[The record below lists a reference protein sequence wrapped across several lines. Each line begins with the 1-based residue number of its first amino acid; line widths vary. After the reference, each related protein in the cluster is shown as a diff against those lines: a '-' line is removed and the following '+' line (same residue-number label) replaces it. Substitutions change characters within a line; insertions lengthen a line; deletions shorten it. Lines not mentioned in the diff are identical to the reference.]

1 MDTIRWGMIGCGSV
15 TELKSG
21 PAFNKV
27 PQSKLMAVM
36 RRDEALL
43 RDYANRHQVP
53 HIFTNAS
60 ALINSNLID
69 AVYIATPPNV
79 HEAYA
84 IEALKANKFVYVEKP
99 MATTVKACEHMHAVA
114 NELNGKLTIAHY
126 RRQLPLFLKVKEL
139 LAQEL
144 IGKVTDVKIIMHK
157 KAAPKNYYENNW
169 RLNKASAG
177 GGLFYDLAPHQ
188 LDLVFYFFGN
198 AIQYE
203 GTASNNA
210 GLYLVEDCVLGT
222 MQMEN
227 GIEFTGDWNFAIDV
241 QMQETDAFII
251 IGTKGRIE
259 FPVFGHTIY
268 LERNKIKEEI
278 HFDPPLHNQQNLIEK
293 VVTFFLGNG
302 KNPCSALDALQSM
315 RVMEAFVYGPKK

>member
-1 MDTIRWGMIGCGSV
+1 MIGCGSV

-53 HIFTNAS
+53 HIFTSAS

-126 RRQLPLFLKVKEL
+126 RRQLPLFLKV
-139 LAQEL
+139 
-144 IGKVTDVKIIMHK
+144 
-157 KAAPKNYYENNW
+157 
-169 RLNKASAG
+169 
-177 GGLFYDLAPHQ
+177 
-188 LDLVFYFFGN
+188 
-198 AIQYE
+198 
-203 GTASNNA
+203 
-210 GLYLVEDCVLGT
+210 
-222 MQMEN
+222 
-227 GIEFTGDWNFAIDV
+227 
-241 QMQETDAFII
+241 
-251 IGTKGRIE
+251 
-259 FPVFGHTIY
+259 
-268 LERNKIKEEI
+268 
-278 HFDPPLHNQQNLIEK
+278 
-293 VVTFFLGNG
+293 
-302 KNPCSALDALQSM
+302 
-315 RVMEAFVYGPKK
+315 